1 MSETVIP
8 SPIIAYLPPTI
19 GLMGFDFHTPI
30 VVVVQ
35 VAIGGGFLWIAQYL
49 SQHIKVKA
57 LRWPFLGLAYVFFA
71 SAAFNIVWNML
82 GPIGPWLVKLFR
94 YGTT

>member
-1 MSETVIP
+1 MSDTVI
-8 SPIIAYLPPTI
+8 SNPIIAYPLADNRPMD
-19 GLMGFDFHTPI
+19 LDFHTPI

-57 LRWPFLGLAYVFFA
+57 LRWLFFGLAYLFFA